1 MGKEDIYETFIARS
15 QNYVNVF
22 DGATKFFRPKRMDGN
37 WETPFRP
44 LAVGRAYT
52 EATAWQYRFF
62 VPHDVNGMMQLFGG
76 KEEFVVALDSIFSSD
91 LKLEGEL
98 SDITGLIGQYVHGNE
113 PSHHIT
119 YLYDYVGQPWKT
131 QEMTRRLLREMYA
144 PTPEGIIGNED
155 CGQMSAWYI
164 LSSLGFYSVCPGSN
178 EFALTT
184 PLFEKAV
191 MKLTNGK
198 TLSVLANNPQKN
210 VYISKVELNGKLI
223 EGNFITYNQL
233 MEGGELRFT
242 LTDKPDMT
250 RGVSEESAP
259 YSYTK
264 EKVVSIP
271 YVDRDLNLFMDKVT
285 VALATAT
292 AGAEIRYTLDGS
304 EPTELSLLYEKPL
317 ELDRTMPVKAKAFK
331 EGFRSSNTLSIV
343 ATKAEMKPA
352 LAVHPVQN
360 GTSYKYFEGTYRKVA
375 DIERT
380 PMVDAGIMPEP
391 SIKEA
396 KQEDHFGYIFSGLI
410 EVPEDGI
417 YTFMTRSDDGSVL
430 YIGDEVVVNNDGS
443 HAAIPAT
450 GAVALQKG
458 FHTYKLYYF
467 EDYEGEELSW
477 AWKLPSAQD
486 LSPIP
491 ASVLYVK

>member
-1 MGKEDIYETFIARS
+1 
-15 QNYVNVF
+15 
-22 DGATKFFRPKRMDGN
+22 
-37 WETPFRP
+37 
-44 LAVGRAYT
+44 
-52 EATAWQYRFF
+52 
-62 VPHDVNGMMQLFGG
+62 
-76 KEEFVVALDSIFSSD
+76 
-91 LKLEGEL
+91 
-98 SDITGLIGQYVHGNE
+98 
-113 PSHHIT
+113 
-119 YLYDYVGQPWKT
+119 
-131 QEMTRRLLREMYA
+131 
-144 PTPEGIIGNED
+144 
-155 CGQMSAWYI
+155 MSAWYI